1 MGECKHRVNGIC
13 SFCGRAS
20 GAIVQELQATID
32 ELIRDIDALSRPH
45 VARIVE
51 TTLAEFRQGAE
62 FQLAAVTRK
71 LATAVEALEWYAIAR
86 ANSHRAGVALQ
97 ALAAIRAQEEKKGY
111 TVDDSPE
118 TMARVKERF
127 GMSPPCTC
135 PRGER
140 IGMLGVDPNCPKHG
154 AK

>member
-1 MGECKHRVNGIC
+1 MGENELREQLEDLETTHSSMVSARDLTIAHLRSQLATVTKEMDESRE
-13 SFCGRAS
+13 
-20 GAIVQELQATID
+20 AIVAANLELEDSVGLQ
-32 ELIRDIDALSRPH
+32 
-45 VARIVE
+45 
-51 TTLAEFRQGAE
+51 
-62 FQLAAVTRK
+62 RK
-71 LATAVEALEWYAIAR
+71 LATAVEALELSAEGCENCYEHAQ
-86 ANSHRAGVALQ
+86 NALF
-97 ALAAIRAQEEKKGY
+97 AIRAQEEKKGY